1 MAVCEDGQDG
11 GGPAADH
18 GVFQKD
24 VCHPDRLLSRVPDL
38 WCIPVCAG
46 CQRVDA
52 AAPLGVCVQYPAA
65 DAGADANPCR
75 RLGQLGRGHHV
86 SGTHLSCVTIKH
98 LEEMGY
104 VVQPRTSAGRIPTDK
119 GYRFYVDQVMSEKV
133 DSHRSSQGAL
143 LERVDKLENLL
154 MQVAKVLA
162 YNTQYASI
170 VTSPRL
176 RNKQVKFIQLSQVD
190 KERLVAVIVVG
201 DNVAKNQ
208 LIKVQRPLD
217 NEEVLKFNI
226 LLNTFLQ
233 GISVDEINIELMQ
246 TMKRQAGEGEYADI
260 LEAIFEGI
268 VDAVHQ
274 AEETHIYTSGASNI
288 LKYNELG
295 DINKATALLE
305 TFEEQTG
312 LSELADEA
320 LKSDD
325 KNIQIYIGD
334 ESPVQ
339 NMRDCSI
346 VTSTYELPEGA
357 KGTIG
362 IIGPK
367 RMDYKKV
374 VSTLKSLTDELDTIF
389 RKE

>member
-1 MAVCEDGQDG
+1 MAQELILD
-11 GGPAADH
+11 
-18 GVFQKD
+18 
-24 VCHPDRLLSRVPDL
+24 DRKQEILKSIIANYLETGEPVGSRTISKMGNLNLSS
-38 WCIPVCAG
+38 A
-46 CQRVDA
+46 
-52 AAPLGVCVQYPAA
+52 
-65 DAGADANPCR
+65 
-75 RLGQLGRGHHV
+75 
-86 SGTHLSCVTIKH
+86 TIRNEMSD

-104 VVQPRTSAGRIPTDK
+104 VVQPRTSAGRVPTDK

-133 DSHRSSQGAL
+133 DSEKKSQGAL

-190 KERLVAVIVVG
+190 EERLVAVIVVG

-208 LIKVQRPLD
+208 LIRVSRPLN

-312 LSELADEA
+312 LSELADQT

-339 NMRDCSI
+339 NMKDCSI

>member
-1 MAVCEDGQDG
+1 MAQELILD
-11 GGPAADH
+11 
-18 GVFQKD
+18 
-24 VCHPDRLLSRVPDL
+24 DRKQEILKSIVANYLETGEPVGSRTISKMGSLNLSS
-38 WCIPVCAG
+38 A
-46 CQRVDA
+46 
-52 AAPLGVCVQYPAA
+52 
-65 DAGADANPCR
+65 
-75 RLGQLGRGHHV
+75 
-86 SGTHLSCVTIKH
+86 TIRNEMSD

-104 VVQPRTSAGRIPTDK
+104 VVQPRTSAGRVPTDK

-133 DSHRSSQGAL
+133 DSDKSQGAL

-190 KERLVAVIVVG
+190 EERLVAVIVVG

-208 LIKVQRPLD
+208 LIRVQRPLD

-339 NMRDCSI
+339 NMKDCSI

>member
-1 MAVCEDGQDG
+1 MAQELILD
-11 GGPAADH
+11 
-18 GVFQKD
+18 
-24 VCHPDRLLSRVPDL
+24 DRKQEILKSIVANYLETGEPVGSRTISKMGSLNLSS
-38 WCIPVCAG
+38 A
-46 CQRVDA
+46 
-52 AAPLGVCVQYPAA
+52 
-65 DAGADANPCR
+65 
-75 RLGQLGRGHHV
+75 
-86 SGTHLSCVTIKH
+86 TIRNEMSD

-104 VVQPRTSAGRIPTDK
+104 VVQPRTSAGRVPTDK

-133 DSHRSSQGAL
+133 DSDKSQGAL

-190 KERLVAVIVVG
+190 EERLVAVIVVG

-325 KNIQIYIGD
+325 RNIQIYIGD

-339 NMRDCSI
+339 NMKDCSI

>member
-1 MAVCEDGQDG
+1 MAQELILD
-11 GGPAADH
+11 
-18 GVFQKD
+18 
-24 VCHPDRLLSRVPDL
+24 DRKQEILKSIVANYLETGEPVGSRTISKMGSLNLSS
-38 WCIPVCAG
+38 A
-46 CQRVDA
+46 
-52 AAPLGVCVQYPAA
+52 
-65 DAGADANPCR
+65 
-75 RLGQLGRGHHV
+75 
-86 SGTHLSCVTIKH
+86 TIRNEMSD

-104 VVQPRTSAGRIPTDK
+104 VVQPRTSAGRVPTDK

-133 DSHRSSQGAL
+133 DSDKSQGAL

-190 KERLVAVIVVG
+190 EERLVAVIVVG

-208 LIKVQRPLD
+208 LIRVQRPLD

-312 LSELADEA
+312 LSELADET

-339 NMRDCSI
+339 NMKDCSI

>member
-1 MAVCEDGQDG
+1 MAQELILD
-11 GGPAADH
+11 
-18 GVFQKD
+18 
-24 VCHPDRLLSRVPDL
+24 DRKQEILKSIVANYLETGEPVGSRTISKMGSLNLSS
-38 WCIPVCAG
+38 A
-46 CQRVDA
+46 
-52 AAPLGVCVQYPAA
+52 
-65 DAGADANPCR
+65 
-75 RLGQLGRGHHV
+75 
-86 SGTHLSCVTIKH
+86 TIRNEMSD

-104 VVQPRTSAGRIPTDK
+104 VVQPRTSAGRVPTDK

-133 DSHRSSQGAL
+133 DSDKSQGAL

-190 KERLVAVIVVG
+190 EERLVAVIVVG

-208 LIKVQRPLD
+208 LIRVQRPLD

-288 LKYNELG
+288 LKYNELD

-325 KNIQIYIGD
+325 RNIQIYIGD

-339 NMRDCSI
+339 NMKDCSI